1 MIITQSRD
9 TGNIG
14 HKTQNKT
21 SKTNKHNT
29 ETEKQLQNGRHK
41 KKTQK
46 KHKNKNK
53 TKNKANKQT
62 KIDNGCAFGRLQMVC
77 SSCFEEDFRL
87 VTHCQV
93 R

>member
-41 KKTQK
+41 KT
-46 KHKNKNK
+46 KNTITK
-53 TKNKANKQT
+53 TKQKTKQTNKQ
-62 KIDNGCAFGRLQMVC
+62 K
-77 SSCFEEDFRL
+77 
-87 VTHCQV
+87 
-93 R
+93 